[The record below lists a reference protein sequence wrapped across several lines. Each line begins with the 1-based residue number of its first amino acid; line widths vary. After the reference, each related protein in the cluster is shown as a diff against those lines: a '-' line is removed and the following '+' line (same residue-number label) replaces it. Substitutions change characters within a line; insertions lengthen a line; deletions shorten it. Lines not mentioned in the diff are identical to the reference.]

1 MTAYLSSS
9 EVRVVVAEG
18 SHTGYTS
25 PSVSSF
31 WCRTCMSN
39 GWNYHSFAD
48 SLFYR
53 SINRVGYPLGS
64 ILAYSS
70 LGATQDESDP
80 ETGAGF
86 DGTSW
91 WRPTPQ
97 CQTCSFDASH
107 IPFRPCS
114 CAAIFAIPSVSQ
126 NSNTASI
133 DRKQA
138 KIFGSPPFPS
148 SIISQSCP
156 PWRSTMKVFTS
167 VFFNGE
173 FPRLCLGE
181 LGF

>member
-39 GWNYHSFAD
+39 GWNYHSFAE

-53 SINRVGYPLGS
+53 VA
-64 ILAYSS
+64 AYSHTPVS
-70 LGATQDESDP
+70 EQLRMSP
-80 ETGAGF
+80 ILN
-86 DGTSW
+86 GTSW
-91 WRPTPQ
+91 GRPTSQSQP
-97 CQTCSFDASH
+97 CSFDACH

-114 CAAIFAIPSVSQ
+114 CDAIFAIPSVSQ

-181 LGF
+181 SGF